1 MCILC
6 GVLFGFPL
14 GKVLSLVFLS
24 NFWLVASTREM
35 QDIFPN
41 LDAPLREYVLMK
53 KYIIKRNNLFLS
65 FSEPVT
71 QILFCLFYPQMIERN
86 SYLIMKVFVW
96 PVVPNTLNLKDVNM
110 LYCWAVMFSS
120 WIMRQSGMFQHIF
133 TTEWQKIVHY
143 LQPTFLFAL
152 FLIQAA
158 SANSDFH

>member
-53 KYIIKRNNLFLS
+53 KYIIKRNYLFLS

-71 QILFCLFYPQMIERN
+71 QILFCLFYPQMMYCSEYTKSKGCQHALLLGSN
-86 SYLIMKVFVW
+86 VQFMDPAPVW
-96 PVVPNTLNLKDVNM
+96 HVSAHFYDRV
-110 LYCWAVMFSS
+110 
-120 WIMRQSGMFQHIF
+120 
-133 TTEWQKIVHY
+133 TEK
-143 LQPTFLFAL
+143 
-152 FLIQAA
+152 
-158 SANSDFH
+158 